1 MKKRI
6 RKTGEIV
13 DVIYYVCYSNERTKY
28 DEIHYIDS
36 KGDEIHSNLHYHWDL
51 EDINEEYKITINWEQ
66 RKYEM
71 TKDFTVTLLGRLNY
85 DPFMPN
91 ACCCCSDDKPVNP
104 YSNIVAIA
112 VSVADALIEELK
124 KGV

>member
-13 DVIYYVCYSNERTKY
+13 NVIYYVCYSNKRTKY

-36 KGDEIHSNLHYHWDL
+36 KGSEIHSNLHYHWDL
-51 EDINEEYKITINWEQ
+51 EDINEELITPINWEQ
-66 RKYEM
+66 RRYEIAKEM
-71 TKDFTVTLLGRLNY
+71 LPILSERGYRNNGVFVRYSRDEATNNALLY
-85 DPFMPN
+85 
-91 ACCCCSDDKPVNP
+91 
-104 YSNIVAIA
+104 
-112 VSVADALIEELK
+112 ADNLIERLK